1 MKKILLLLMLLLP
14 LSASAQL
21 TYDVKAGVNLSHFKS
36 SQDTEKKQEGGMGAG
51 FQAGVDISYEFERH
65 WVLSAGLTFAQTR
78 STLNLTDGTSVGYF
92 FPQTDVKLNH
102 LMIPLKVGYNI
113 RFCKNFS
120 LIPSVGWYGSLDFN
134 AGESSLASL
143 KREG

>member
-21 TYDVKAGVNLSHFKS
+21 TYDVKAGV
-36 SQDTEKKQEGGMGAG
+36 